1 MEKPLRPLG
10 VRITPEIEDMLRSA
24 HSKRYAAKSLIMR
37 EGEESLALF
46 YILDGS
52 VTVLMEDEDGDE
64 IILAYL
70 GPGEFFGELGLF
82 GGESRSAWVRARSDT
97 EVAVITYDR
106 FQEMCRAV
114 PELLMQL
121 AGQIAARLRETSR
134 KVGDL
139 AFLDV
144 TGRVAHALLNL
155 TNDSESMTH
164 PDGWLVRI
172 TREELGRLVSCSREM
187 AGKVLKDLEDQGLI
201 RVDGKNIVVY
211 GTR

>member
-1 MEKPLRPLG
+1 MKPTG
-10 VRITPEIEDMLRSA
+10 VRITPEIEQLLTAA
-24 HSKRYAAKSLIMR
+24 HSKKFKLKDTIMR
-37 EGEESLALF
+37 EGEGADSLYYVLN
-46 YILDGS
+46 GS

-82 GGESRSAWVRARSDT
+82 GNESRSAWVRART
-97 EVAVITYDR
+97 ECEVAIISNKK
-106 FQEMCRAV
+106 FWEMSREN

-121 AGQIAARLRETSR
+121 TGQIARRLRETSR

-144 TGRVAHALLNL
+144 TGRIAHALLNL
-155 TNDSESMTH
+155 TNDSEAMTH

-172 TREELGRLVSCSREM
+172 TREELSRLVSCSREM
-187 AGKVLKDLEDQGLI
+187 AGKVLKDLECQGLI
-201 RVDGKNIVVY
+201 HAEGKNIIVY
-211 GTR
+211 GKR